1 MLGAFSFAGSAFAIV
16 LAPQVLRI
24 DMRQDL
30 RHLDLLKTW
39 PVKASA
45 IVRGEL
51 IWPGV
56 IITAAAWTMLA
67 IATFLSATMLT
78 NVSAGWR
85 IGGGLALA
93 ILAPAMVFS
102 QLTIHNAV
110 ALIFPAWV
118 PLGNQRPRGLDA
130 MGQRLIMLGGTW
142 LLLTI
147 SLLPGAI
154 AGGIVWLALRLLIG
168 AAALVPAAVVCSV
181 IVGLEVLLATEAMGP
196 AYERLDAMAV
206 ERAE

>member
-1 MLGAFSFAGSAFAIV
+1 
-16 LAPQVLRI
+16 
-24 DMRQDL
+24 
-30 RHLDLLKTW
+30 
-39 PVKASA
+39 
-45 IVRGEL
+45 
-51 IWPGV
+51 
-56 IITAAAWTMLA
+56 MLA
-67 IATFLSATMLT
+67 IATFLSGTMLT

-85 IGGGLALA
+85 IGGGAALA

-110 ALIFPAWV
+110 ALVFPAWV

-154 AGGIVWLALRLLIG
+154 AGSIVWFALRSFLG
-168 AAALVPAAVVCSV
+168 AGAALVPAALVCAV
-181 IVGLEVLLATEAMGP
+181 IVAMEVLLATEAIGP